1 MVKESNPFRVFFS
14 SEDDPKRTLKQ
25 KIKVFLFFTFP
36 AIIRYTT

>member
-25 KIKVFLFFTFP
+25 KIKVK
-36 AIIRYTT
+36 IQERR